1 MTAPTTQLETA
12 IVSPNTGWAGRIEK
26 GHTLRLTAMTIIDF
40 VAFNS
45 DDLGERFDQAR
56 TKVYNMNIFLAAGDR
71 VLSKLNNHMMTMTE
85 DGFARLGTHDLQFG
99 MCGRA
104 RHQLAE
110 EEGRLGEYLQ
120 GSTIAL
126 PDHGCA
132 ENLTWAL
139 EPHGINYPDIPSPI
153 NLFQNMEIDRAT
165 GAMRRTQIRPASP
178 VPVALRAEMDLLVAF
193 SACPDLASP
202 NGGQEVRV
210 EILLN

>member
-1 MTAPTTQLETA
+1 VTAPTAPLETA
-12 IVSPNTGWAGRIEK
+12 VVSPNTSWAGCLEK
-26 GHTLRLTAMTIIDF
+26 GHILRLTAMTIIDF
-40 VAFNS
+40 VAFNAA
-45 DDLGERFDQAR
+45 DLGERFDQAR

-85 DGFARLGTHDLQFG
+85 DGFAGLGTHDLQFG

-110 EEGRLGEYLQ
+110 EEGRLGEYLH

-132 ENLTWAL
+132 ENLARAL
-139 EPHGINYPDIPSPI
+139 EPHGISYPDIPSPI

-165 GAMRRTQIRPASP
+165 GAMRRTRVRPISP
-178 VPVALRAEMDLLVAF
+178 VPVALRAEMDLLVAL

-202 NGGQEVRV
+202 TGGQEVRV

>member
-1 MTAPTTQLETA
+1 MLCPRSRRSVFDANSQSRHHP
-12 IVSPNTGWAGRIEK
+12 SGR
-26 GHTLRLTAMTIIDF
+26 
-40 VAFNS
+40 
-45 DDLGERFDQAR
+45 DLGSFDPAGSCGEPPR
-56 TKVYNMNIFLAAGDR
+56 GDR
-71 VLSKLNNHMMTMTE
+71 SAQAP
-85 DGFARLGTHDLQFG
+85 DAR
-99 MCGRA
+99 CGRA
-104 RHQLAE
+104 RHQLAK